1 MKFVTIKTETSL
13 ADLTRDVF
21 EIKGAKAASAAKTA
35 QAALR
40 EANPHVADLKKV
52 PSGTL
57 VVVPDVPGIKAA
69 PAQSIEGVSV
79 EMMRQLKSALAAA
92 KAVVEKSSVA
102 QVEDA
107 EASASLA
114 KNRDLVALAKQTPE
128 LKQRLSQVVDR
139 AKTQA
144 KQIADNKKAQ
154 IQALT
159 QLEKDLATLSSE

>member
-21 EIKGAKAASAAKTA
+21 EIKGTKIASAAKTA

-52 PSGTL
+52 PAGTL

-69 PAQSIEGVSV
+69 PAQSIEGVSM
-79 EMMRQLKSALAAA
+79 EMMRQLKSALASA
-92 KAVVEKSSVA
+92 KAVVEKSTAA
-102 QVEDA
+102 QVGDA
-107 EASASLA
+107 EASAALA
-114 KNRDLVALAKQTPE
+114 KNRDLVVLAKQTPE
-128 LKQRLSQVVDR
+128 LKQRLSQIVEQ

-144 KQIADNKKAQ
+144 KEVADDKKAQ
-154 IQALT
+154 IQALG
-159 QLEKDLATLSSE
+159 QLEKDLTGLSPE

>member
-21 EIKGAKAASAAKTA
+21 EIKGTKAASAAKTA

-57 VVVPDVPGIKAA
+57 VVVPDVPGIKTA

-79 EMMRQLKSALAAA
+79 GMMRQLKSALAAA
-92 KAVVEKSSVA
+92 KAVVEKSTAA
-102 QVEDA
+102 QAEDA

-144 KQIADNKKAQ
+144 KQIADDKKAQ
-154 IQALT
+154 IEGLT
-159 QLEKDLATLSSE
+159 QLEKDLATLSSG

>member
-21 EIKGAKAASAAKTA
+21 EIKGTKAASAAKTA

-128 LKQRLSQVVDR
+128 LKQRLSQVVDQ

-144 KQIADNKKAQ
+144 KQIADDKKAQ

-159 QLEKDLATLSSE
+159 QLERDLATLPSE

>member
-13 ADLTRDVF
+13 AELTRDVF
-21 EIKGAKAASAAKTA
+21 EIKGTKAASAAKTA

-92 KAVVEKSSVA
+92 KAVVEKSTAA

-128 LKQRLSQVVDR
+128 LKQRLSQVVDQ
-139 AKTQA
+139 AKNQA
-144 KQIADNKKAQ
+144 KQIADDKKAQ

-159 QLEKDLATLSSE
+159 QLEKDLATLSSG

>member
-21 EIKGAKAASAAKTA
+21 EIKGTKAASAAKTA

-92 KAVVEKSSVA
+92 KAVVEKSSAA

-128 LKQRLSQVVDR
+128 LKQRLSQVVDQ

-144 KQIADNKKAQ
+144 KQIADDKKAQ

-159 QLEKDLATLSSE
+159 QLEKDLATLLSE